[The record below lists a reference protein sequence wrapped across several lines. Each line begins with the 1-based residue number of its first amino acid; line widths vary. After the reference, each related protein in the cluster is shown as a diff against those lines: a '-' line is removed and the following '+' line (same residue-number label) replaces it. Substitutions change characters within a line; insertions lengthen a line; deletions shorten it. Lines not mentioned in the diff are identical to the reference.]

1 MSDSARFVGVGARR
15 VTRIRLRTGPT
26 ALFGAMLAVALIVFL
41 PMRAALGW
49 FGVGDEGLV
58 ARRVTGTIWGATLT
72 DTRFGELG
80 LGNLHARLSPLPL
93 LAGRAT
99 IVLAGPE
106 SAARPL
112 RGAASVSRHG
122 FGVDDLTATIATGA
136 VFAPVP
142 VTTLDL
148 DAVTVRFTDG
158 QCESAEGRVRAT
170 LGGAVAG
177 ITLPQSVGGT
187 PRCEGTTLVL
197 PLVSQAG
204 TEGITLRIEAN
215 GRYRAELTLQPT
227 DPIVQQRLES
237 VGFVR
242 AGSGWRQAIEGSF

>member
-1 MSDSARFVGVGARR
+1 M
-15 VTRIRLRTGPT
+15 RTGPT
-26 ALFGAMLAVALIVFL
+26 ALFGAMLLVALIVFL

-72 DTRFGELG
+72 DARFGELA
-80 LGNLHARLSPLPL
+80 LGNLHARLAPFPL
-93 LAGRAT
+93 LVGRAR
-99 IVLAGPE
+99 IMLAGPE
-106 SAARPL
+106 TDARPL
-112 RGAASVSRHG
+112 RGSASVSRHG

-158 QCESAEGRVRAT
+158 QCERAEGRVRAT
-170 LGGAVAG
+170 LGGAGAG
-177 ITLPQSVGGT
+177 DVGGVTLPQSVSGT
-187 PRCEGTTLVL
+187 AKCDGTALLL
-197 PLVSQAG
+197 PLASQAG
-204 TEGITLRIEAN
+204 TEGITLRIDGN

-227 DPIVQQRLES
+227 DPIAQQKLES
-237 VGFVR
+237 AGFVR
-242 AGSGWRQAIEGSF
+242 GPGGYRQSIEGSF

>member
-1 MSDSARFVGVGARR
+1 MRG
-15 VTRIRLRTGPT
+15 IRLRTGPT
-26 ALFGAMLAVALIVFL
+26 ALFGAMLVVALLVFL

-58 ARRVTGTIWGATLT
+58 ARRVTGTIWGATLI
-72 DTRFGELG
+72 DTRFGDLA
-80 LGNLHARLSPLPL
+80 LGNLHAHLSPLPL
-93 LAGRAT
+93 LVGQAR
-99 IVLAGPE
+99 IVLAGPD
-106 SAARPL
+106 SDVRPL

-122 FGVDDLTATIATGA
+122 LGVDALTGTIATGA

-142 VTTLDL
+142 VTALDL

-170 LGGAVAG
+170 LGGAIAG
-177 ITLPQSVGGT
+177 ITLPQSVSGT
-187 PRCEGTTLVL
+187 PKCEGTALVL

-204 TEGITLRIEAN
+204 TEGITLRIAAS
-215 GRYRAELTLQPT
+215 GRYSAELTLQPT

-242 AGSGWRQAIEGSF
+242 AGSGYRQSIEGSF